1 MNINKITIENVRGIK
16 KLELKDNFYP
26 NKPIFIVAPNGYGKT
41 SIAKAFKSIKKNKMQ
56 LDKDCIYKNNESNKP
71 KVIISDSEN
80 NDYYADSVNN
90 TIDSEYDIFVINNAI
105 KPKATQH
112 KGFNPSSSLI
122 IEPII
127 LWKTI
132 PKKIT
137 LNYSVLEMRK
147 LFNHTQKN
155 MIINLNNNI
164 KNIDFLIH
172 LFNQFDSLKYLTNIT
187 SQKQILNYL
196 EGKIKYIENE
206 KFTKV
211 LNEFDYLFNNLSTND
226 KILNTIQI
234 IKLFQ
239 GIDEKSCFKKYCDYI
254 IFEKKSSELISSFS
268 STWKNIKLHKQKK
281 QLILDFP
288 KANEISNGERDIL
301 VFIGK
306 LLEATLK
313 LKKNK
318 SILIIDEIFDY
329 LDDANIIAAQY
340 QLLKIIEEFK
350 NKNKE
355 LYLFLLTH
363 LDPCYFKAYTIN
375 KKQIFYLNKKADIP
389 NKYQINNLLK
399 NRANCK
405 KEQNDI
411 YNLISKSYLHFSPLY
426 KTNKQVKDYLKSIKV
441 SKELLEPQLFYKESK
456 NEIEKY
462 IKCQKYNPIL
472 VCCGLRIFIEEY
484 AYHCLISQ
492 SEKDEYLDKPKTKE
506 KLSFVQE
513 KYNRIPET
521 FFILA
526 IIYNEAFHLD
536 SQCSQI
542 TPISHKL
549 NNKIIK
555 QIITEAII
563 TCKKL
568 DSEA

>member
-1 MNINKITIENVRGIK
+1 MMK
-16 KLELKDNFYP
+16 K
-26 NKPIFIVAPNGYGKT
+26 
-41 SIAKAFKSIKKNKMQ
+41 
-56 LDKDCIYKNNESNKP
+56 NKP
-71 KVIISDSEN
+71 KVIISNSEN
-80 NDYYADSVNN
+80 NELYADSNN
-90 TIDSEYDIFVINNAI
+90 NKIDSEYDIFVINNAI

-112 KGFNPSSSLI
+112 KGFNPSPSLI
-122 IEPII
+122 VEPII

-147 LFNHTQKN
+147 LFKQTQKN
-155 MIINLNNNI
+155 KIINLNDNI
-164 KNIDFLIH
+164 KNNDFLIH
-172 LFNQFDSLKYLTNIT
+172 LYNQFDSLKYLTNKT
-187 SQKQILNYL
+187 SQKQVNNYL
-196 EGKIKYIENE
+196 EGKIKNIENK
-206 KFTKV
+206 KFTKL
-211 LNEFDYLFNNLSTND
+211 LNEFEYLFNNLSTND
-226 KILNTIQI
+226 KIINTIQI
-234 IKLFQ
+234 IKLYQ
-239 GIDEKSCFKKYCDYI
+239 SMEEKNNFKKYCEYI
-254 IFEKKSSELISSFS
+254 IFESKSNELISSFS
-268 STWKNIKLHKQKK
+268 STWKNIKLHKHKN

-306 LLEATLK
+306 LLEAKLK

-350 NKNKE
+350 NNKKE

-375 KKQIFYLNKKADIP
+375 KKQIFYLNKKADVS
-389 NKYQINNLLK
+389 NKYQINNLIK
-399 NRANCK
+399 KRKEYK
-405 KEQNDI
+405 KEKNEV
-411 YNLISKSYLHFSPLY
+411 YNIISTSYLHFSPHY
-426 KTNKQVKDYLKSIKV
+426 KTNKQVIDYLKSIKV
-441 SKELLEPQLFYKESK
+441 AKELLEPELFYRESK

-462 IKCQKYNPIL
+462 IKGQTYNSIL

-484 AYHCLISQ
+484 AYNSLIFQ
-492 SEKDEYLDKPKTKE
+492 SKKNEYLSIHKTNE
-506 KLSFVQE
+506 KLSFVQ
-513 KYNRIPET
+513 KDKNKNNSIPET
-521 FFILA
+521 FFILG

-555 QIITEAII
+555 KIITEAIL

-568 DSEA
+568 NIEA

>member
-1 MNINKITIENVRGIK
+1 MSINKIRIENVRGIEE
-16 KLELKDNFYP
+16 LELNDKFYP

-41 SIAKAFKSIKKNKMQ
+41 SIAKAFKSINKNKIQ

-71 KVIISDSEN
+71 KVIISDSEK
-80 NDYYADSVNN
+80 NDYYADSDNN

-122 IEPII
+122 VEPII

-147 LFNHTQKN
+147 SFQKKQRKE
-155 MIINLNNNI
+155 IINLNI
-164 KNIDFLIH
+164 KDINFLSH
-172 LFNQFDSLKYLTNIT
+172 LYNQFDSLKYLTNIT

-196 EGKIKYIENE
+196 EGKIKNIENE

-239 GIDEKSCFKKYCDYI
+239 GIEEKSSYKKYCEYI
-254 IFEKKSSELISSFS
+254 IFENKSNELISSFS
-268 STWKNIKLHKQKK
+268 STWKNIKLHNKK
-281 QLILDFP
+281 NQLILDFP
-288 KANEISNGERDIL
+288 KANDISNGERDIL

-350 NKNKE
+350 KNKKD
-355 LYLFLLTH
+355 LYIFLLTH

-375 KKQIFYLNKKADIP
+375 KKQIYYLKKKDVIP

-399 NRANCK
+399 NRKNCK
-405 KEQNDI
+405 KEKNEVYDI
-411 YNLISKSYLHFSPLY
+411 ISTSYLHFSPHY
-426 KTNKQVKDYLKSIKV
+426 KTNNQVTDYLKSKNV
-441 SKELLEPQLFYKESK
+441 AEELLEPKLFYKESK

-462 IKCQKYNPIL
+462 IKCQYYDPIL

-484 AYHCLISQ
+484 AYNSLKLQ
-492 SEKDEYLDKPKTKE
+492 SEQKEYLKIHRTKE

-513 KYNRIPET
+513 KYNRMPET

-555 QIITEAII
+555 QIIIDAIK
-563 TCKKL
+563 TCKEL
-568 DSEA
+568 